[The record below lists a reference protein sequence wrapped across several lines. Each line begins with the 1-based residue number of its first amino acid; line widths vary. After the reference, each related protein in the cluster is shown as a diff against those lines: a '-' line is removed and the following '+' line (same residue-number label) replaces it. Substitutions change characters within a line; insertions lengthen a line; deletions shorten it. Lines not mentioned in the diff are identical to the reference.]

1 MNRRDSVLALIALGA
16 AAGPLAALAQQPE
29 KMRRIGYLLMAP
41 LTEPPSP
48 ERAALLEGLRA
59 LGYVEGRNLTIEYCW
74 AHNDNARLP
83 ELAADLVR
91 QRMAVRST
99 LQRRTVSA
107 IHYPVECASA
117 ALRAAICALALLTSA
132 WRMRATPTSC

>member
-1 MNRRDSVLALIALGA
+1 MRRRQFVTLLGGA
-16 AAGPLAALAQQPE
+16 ATTWPLAARARQPA
-29 KMRRIGYLLMAP
+29 MPVIGYLYSGAP
-41 LTEPPSP
+41 ETSANVV
-48 ERAALLEGLRA
+48 AAFRNGLREA
-59 LGYVEGRNLTIEYCW
+59 GYVEGRNLTIEYCW

-107 IHYPVECASA
+107 IHYPAERASA